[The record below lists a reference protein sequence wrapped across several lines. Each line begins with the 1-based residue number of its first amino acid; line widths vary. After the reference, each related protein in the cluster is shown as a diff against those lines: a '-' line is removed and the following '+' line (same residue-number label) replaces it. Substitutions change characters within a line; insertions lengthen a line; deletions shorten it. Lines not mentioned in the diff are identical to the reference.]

1 MMLAIC
7 SRMVVPYDHSNSSK
21 KALEMAMTLAAQDE
35 KIEVNVLMVIQP
47 EIPAASLAMTPLLP
61 RLELQHEGAQE
72 IRKEIEQK
80 LESLPNKTRTY
91 VLDGDPAQV
100 IEEFARVNDADF
112 IVIGSRGL
120 SGLKEMFLGS
130 VSNHV
135 LHKATCPVLVV
146 K

>member
-47 EIPAASLAMTPLLP
+47 EVPAASLAMTPLLP
-61 RLELQHEGAQE
+61 RLELQHEAAQE
-72 IRKEIEQK
+72 IRQEIEQK
-80 LESLPNKTRTY
+80 LEALPNKTRTY
-91 VLDGDPAQV
+91 VLDGDPALV